1 MDAQFAID
9 TCRDCIWMALMI
21 ASPVLIA
28 GTVIGLLIGLFQALT
43 QIQEQTIAIVLK
55 IMVMIL
61 VITYTMPWMTEHMVD
76 NAREIFKTIPKIFPH
91 DQQWTGGT

>member
-9 TCRDCIWMALMI
+9 LTRDTIWMALMI
-21 ASPVLIA
+21 ASPILVAGVVL
-28 GTVIGLLIGLFQALT
+28 GLLVGLIQTLT

-61 VITYTMPWMTEHMVD
+61 VVAYTMPWMTEHM
-76 NAREIFKTIPKIFPH
+76 IQHGTKIFH
-91 DQQWTGGT
+91 DIPRIVPSEEIWTGGT

>member
-1 MDAQFAID
+1 MDAQYAID
-9 TCRDCIWMALMI
+9 ICRDSIWMALMI
-21 ASPVLIA
+21 ASPILIA

-43 QIQEQTIAIVLK
+43 SIQEQTIAIVLK

-61 VITYTMPWMTEHMVD
+61 VIAFSMPWMTEHMVD
-76 NAREIFKTIPKIFPH
+76 HAKAIFLEIPRIIPG